1 MSHPYSDRLAGRAVI
16 VTGAASRA
24 GIGFATA
31 SRLAAEGAR
40 VCLTDIDGE
49 AVRARAEELQ
59 AAGAQAIGLAQDVT
73 DEAGWDDVMLRTIAA
88 FGRIDGLV
96 NNAGIVV
103 LAMVEQLS
111 MADWRRQIDVN
122 LTSCF
127 LGCRAAFHHFGASG
141 GAIVN
146 VSSISGLIGS
156 NRTAAYSASK
166 GGIRLMTKSLAIE
179 GGPRNIRVNSV
190 HPGVTETDMQSTAR
204 ADATGDSAAIAAAIP
219 LRRTTGPDAIA
230 AANAFL
236 LSRDADY
243 ITGTE
248 LVVDGGLTAQ

>member
-1 MSHPYSDRLAGRAVI
+1 MTNPCSTRLAGRAVI

-31 SRLAAEGAR
+31 SRLVAEGAR
-40 VCLTDIDGE
+40 VCITDIDGD
-49 AVRARAEELQ
+49 AVKARAEELR
-59 AAGAQAIGLAQDVT
+59 AAGGEVIGLAQDVC
-73 DEAGWDDVMLRTIAA
+73 DEAGWDMVMDRTIEG
-88 FGRIDGLV
+88 FGKLDGLV

-103 LAMVEQLS
+103 LAMVERLTLD
-111 MADWRRQIDVN
+111 DWRRQIDVN

-127 LGCRAAFHHFGASG
+127 LGCRAAFRNFGADG

-146 VSSISGLIGS
+146 VSSINGLIGS
-156 NRTAAYSASK
+156 NRTTAYGASK
-166 GGIRLMTKSLAIE
+166 GGVRVMTKSLAIE

-190 HPGVTETDMQSTAR
+190 HPGVTETDMQLTSR
-204 ADATGDSAAIAAAIP
+204 ADASGDSAAIAAAIP

-230 AANAFL
+230 SAIAFL
-236 LSRDADY
+236 LSSDGEY